1 VVLLLATDSAISIGA
16 AISPSTATS
25 PFAAAIASDAPAT
38 STAPVTAAPT
48 TPTAP
53 IAATP
58 VIPAA
63 PIATAAP
70 IRPTTPATA
79 VPIIPAATASTAS
92 IRPAAPIATVAP
104 IIPTAPIAATPIIT
118 AAGATTALIIPAAPA
133 TAARARPVAPTAA
146 SSMTRSFSR
155 EAYEADEATELDAF
169 NSALYIDYIE
179 GDSDDEARGDIEG
192 CSCDFCSNLSSR
204 AASTT
209 ATSFSREADEAGE
222 TTELDA
228 QVLTISALRAPAP
241 LKSAFRPWRMED
253 YFV

>member
-1 VVLLLATDSAISIGA
+1 FVLLLATDSATSIGA
-16 AISPSTATS
+16 AISSSTATS

-58 VIPAA
+58 IIPAA

-70 IRPTTPATA
+70 VRPTTPATA
-79 VPIIPAATASTAS
+79 VPIIPAATASAAS
-92 IRPAAPIATVAP
+92 IRPAAPISTAAP

-118 AAGATTALIIPAAPA
+118 AAGATTALIITATPA
-133 TAARARPVAPTAA
+133 TAARARPVAPIAA
-146 SSMTRSFSR
+146 STTATSFSR
-155 EAYEADEATELDAF
+155 EADEADETTEPDVF

-209 ATSFSREADEAGE
+209 ATSFSREAYEADEATG
-222 TTELDA
+222 LDA